1 MGVVR
6 GQEGV
11 DDDRRREAS
20 LMTLA
25 MLGLAI
31 AGTCMVTCGWS
42 SQVKSRWDVRGE

>member
-1 MGVVR
+1 MCKSQWGVER
-6 GQEGV
+6 KKGV

-31 AGTCMVTCGWS
+31 SVKCTVT
-42 SQVKSRWDVRGE
+42 